1 MLARI
6 PTSAVPELEL
16 KFQLGQGAYE
26 ALVEFFSAYPSS
38 VSELHAIYFDTR
50 DHALRDEGFSLRVR
64 RHGER
69 YVQTLKHRAAGGLFE
84 RDEWEIEVPGAALD
98 HEALGFTPVSRVV
111 GADVLDAAFSVEVER
126 RQLLWTHGD
135 DEIEISIDLGWIVAD
150 DRKEPIAEIELELLS
165 GSPASLFALAEKLQ
179 PAADLTLSFE
189 SKAQRGYRLAGH
201 DEVAA
206 LAARQLAVGSGT
218 TTAEAFKVIAR
229 EGLVQIAGNARLLQ
243 RSHNPEVLHQTRVGL
258 RRLRAAMT
266 VFKLLLDPAGLAQA
280 RRETRW
286 LGRELSPARDLD
298 ALLARIANTD
308 GIGDIPGRAAFLSAL
323 RLAQTEAYE
332 RALTA
337 LGSPRYKA
345 MLLMLGQWIEI
356 GAWTLDASSDV
367 ADRPVEAVAAPILH
381 RLHRRLGRG
390 LRKFRS
396 LTPEA
401 RHELRKKAKTLRYAS
416 AFLSGVFDSHPGR
429 RKRYV
434 AALRELQDQLGALND
449 ISVARTLV
457 KRVVGRIGGEM
468 AFAAGLEIGRMSA
481 EEARVLQVATKSVRN
496 YRKVRAFW
504 VD

>member
-16 KFQLGQGAYE
+16 KFQLGQGALE
-26 ALVEFFSAYPSS
+26 ALAAFFSAYPSS
-38 VSELHAIYFDTR
+38 VSQLHAIYFDTPG
-50 DHALRDEGFSLRVR
+50 HALRDGGFSLRVR

-69 YVQTLKHRAAGGLFE
+69 FVQTLKHRAAGGLFE
-84 RDEWEIEVPGAALD
+84 RNEWEVEVPGAALD
-98 HEALGFTPVSRVV
+98 PEALASTPVISVV
-111 GADVLDAAFSVEVER
+111 GAEILDAAFSVKVER
-126 RQLLWTHGD
+126 RQLLWTSGA

-165 GSPASLFALAEKLQ
+165 GSPAALFALAADLQ
-179 PAADLTLSFE
+179 QAADLTLSFE

-201 DEVAA
+201 DGVAA
-206 LAARQLAVGSGT
+206 LAARQLAVGPGT
-218 TTAEAFKVIAR
+218 TTAEAFRVIAR
-229 EGLVQIAGNARLLQ
+229 EGLVQVAANARLLQ

-266 VFKLLLDPAGLAQA
+266 VFKSLLDPAGLAQA
-280 RRETRW
+280 REETRW

-298 ALLARIANTD
+298 ALLARIATPD
-308 GIGDIPGRAAFLSAL
+308 EIEDSPGRAAFLTAL

-332 RALTA
+332 RALAA
-337 LGSPRYKA
+337 LGSPRYRA

-356 GAWTLDASSDV
+356 GAWSRDVSSGV
-367 ADRPVEAVAAPILH
+367 ADSSVEVVAAPVLH

-390 LRKFRS
+390 LRKFQS

-416 AFLSGVFDSHPGR
+416 AFVSSVFDHHPGR
-429 RKRYV
+429 RERYV
-434 AALRELQDQLGALND
+434 AALRALQDQLGALND
-449 ISVARTLV
+449 ISVARTLA
-457 KRVVGRIGGEM
+457 KRVVGRRGGEM
-468 AFAAGLEIGRMSA
+468 AFAAGQEIGRMSA
-481 EEARVLQVATKSVRN
+481 EEARVLRVAEKTVRN
-496 YRKVRAFW
+496 YRRRRAFW